1 MLFSLLCLMT
11 SLSHADILCDGADD
25 LILTGAPTG
34 NLVTFGTGT
43 LTVWVTVNG
52 ATKNAPEYWNGYGIL
67 GDDGANIGMWR
78 GLWAGNGTDMLY
90 GAGADLPA
98 LGTTYTTGTWYHLA
112 LTWGSGT
119 ATMYINGTAVGSG
132 SGWTWSLNGA
142 FQMCNSWTGGGPS
155 INGTIAGVRTYPTRL
170 STAEIATLGKSRLID
185 PLVSASPSA
194 FWPMDD
200 CPDGSPRDGLSLA
213 DRSINHT
220 TATATAQTNGG
231 GVLCQGSRWL
241 SYGGGAY

>member
-1 MLFSLLCLMT
+1 MRRQRWGSNSMTAMQKLSKAWRGVRWHGVLCVSAMLFSLLCLMT

-90 GAGADLPA
+90 GAG
-98 LGTTYTTGTWYHLA
+98 
-112 LTWGSGT
+112 
-119 ATMYINGTAVGSG
+119 
-132 SGWTWSLNGA
+132 
-142 FQMCNSWTGGGPS
+142 
-155 INGTIAGVRTYPTRL
+155 
-170 STAEIATLGKSRLID
+170 
-185 PLVSASPSA
+185 
-194 FWPMDD
+194 
-200 CPDGSPRDGLSLA
+200 
-213 DRSINHT
+213 
-220 TATATAQTNGG
+220 
-231 GVLCQGSRWL
+231 
-241 SYGGGAY
+241 